1 MLDQLTPRPVTSWIR
16 VDPTLAGTLER
27 SSRAIARLDQAL
39 DGHPLLP
46 AFLYRVR
53 LEAVRRQAAVDGL
66 LIDPW
71 HLAAVLEGL
80 RLRMDHA
87 MRIIDRGVIFDA
99 ARHALTLHQWLTV
112 PDFDQEGEVQQA
124 ETALATPEARVSPLL
139 SAALGVHAW
148 LDRDGMRPPIRSAL
162 VRYWTRHRVFR
173 TPVPLT
179 GATALRAETPW
190 AIDAWVPIFLTA
202 LADEADDARQ
212 MLLDMERAWFSARR
226 AVARRRSNSRAAA
239 AIDMLAA
246 APLISATSLATG
258 LGMAVKNALELLT
271 GFCADGI
278 TIEVTHRSKR
288 RLFGLA
294 GLAPLR
300 DEISPPRRP
309 EPGRGRGRPPTIRL
323 EVEPEPASPPPPERP
338 MTPIERRAID
348 YSELEQ
354 GMAHLEQVIRDT
366 RRTLDVLAKG
376 EVAAGT
382 VFSQDVAPAR
392 GRSSPEMDTPPD
404 PLPEDVRVGKNE

>member
-1 MLDQLTPRPVTSWIR
+1 MLDQLIHRPVTSWIR
-16 VDPTLAGTLER
+16 VDPALAGSLER
-27 SSRAIARLDQAL
+27 ASRAIARLDQAL

-46 AFLYRVR
+46 AFLYRAR
-53 LEAVRRQAAVDGL
+53 LEAVRRQAAVDGQ

-99 ARHALTLHQWLTV
+99 ARHALALHQWLTV

-124 ETALATPEARVSPLL
+124 EAALATPEAQISPLL

-148 LDRDGMRPPIRSAL
+148 LDRDGTRPPIRAAL

-173 TPVPLT
+173 APVPLT

-190 AIDAWVPIFLTA
+190 AIDAWVPVFLTA

-212 MLLDMERAWFSARR
+212 MLLDMERAWFAARR
-226 AVARRRSNSRAAA
+226 AVSGRRSNSRAAI

-246 APLISATSLATG
+246 APLISAASLARG
-258 LGMAVKNALELLT
+258 LGMAAKNALELLT
-271 GFCADGI
+271 GFCADEI
-278 TIEVTHRSKR
+278 VIEVTHRSKR

-323 EVEPEPASPPPPERP
+323 DAEPLLASTPQPERP
-338 MTPIERRAID
+338 MTPLERRAID

-366 RRTLDVLAKG
+366 RRTLDTLARG
-376 EVAAGT
+376 EVAAET
-382 VFSQDVAPAR
+382 VFSQDVAQAR
-392 GRSSPEMDTPPD
+392 GQAAPEMDAPD
-404 PLPEDVRVGKNE
+404 PLSEGVRVGENE

>member
-1 MLDQLTPRPVTSWIR
+1 MVNQPRQRAGPAWNH
-16 VDPTLAGTLER
+16 VDPKLAGALER
-27 SSRAIARLDQAL
+27 AARAIARLDQSL
-39 DGHPLLP
+39 NGHPLLP

-53 LEAVRRQAAVDGL
+53 LEAVRRQAAVDGQ

-148 LDRDGMRPPIRSAL
+148 LDRDGMRPPIRAAL

-173 TPVPLT
+173 APVPLT

-190 AIDAWVPIFLTA
+190 AIHAWVPVFLTS

-212 MLLDMERAWFSARR
+212 MLLDM
-226 AVARRRSNSRAAA
+226 
-239 AIDMLAA
+239 
-246 APLISATSLATG
+246 
-258 LGMAVKNALELLT
+258 
-271 GFCADGI
+271 
-278 TIEVTHRSKR
+278 
-288 RLFGLA
+288 
-294 GLAPLR
+294 
-300 DEISPPRRP
+300 
-309 EPGRGRGRPPTIRL
+309 
-323 EVEPEPASPPPPERP
+323 
-338 MTPIERRAID
+338 
-348 YSELEQ
+348 
-354 GMAHLEQVIRDT
+354 
-366 RRTLDVLAKG
+366 
-376 EVAAGT
+376 
-382 VFSQDVAPAR
+382 
-392 GRSSPEMDTPPD
+392 
-404 PLPEDVRVGKNE
+404 

>member
-1 MLDQLTPRPVTSWIR
+1 MLNQLTPRPVTSWIR

-27 SSRAIARLDQAL
+27 TSRAIARLDQAL

-46 AFLYRVR
+46 AFLYRAR

-124 ETALATPEARVSPLL
+124 EAALSTPEARVSPLL
-139 SAALGVHAW
+139 SVALGVHAW
-148 LDRDGMRPPIRSAL
+148 LDRGGARPPIRAAL
-162 VRYWTRHRVFR
+162 VRFWTRHGVFSA
-173 TPVPLT
+173 PVPLT

-190 AIDAWVPIFLTA
+190 AIDAWVPFFLTA

-212 MLLDMERAWFSARR
+212 MLLEMERAWFSARR
-226 AVARRRSNSRAAA
+226 AVAGRRSNSRAAV
-239 AIDMLAA
+239 AIDILAA

-323 EVEPEPASPPPPERP
+323 EVEPLLAVPPPPERA
-338 MTPIERRAID
+338 MTPLERRAID

-366 RRTLDVLAKG
+366 CRTLYALARGDV
-376 EVAAGT
+376 VAGT
-382 VFSQDVAPAR
+382 VLSQDVAQAPGHAA
-392 GRSSPEMDTPPD
+392 SEMDDAPD
-404 PLPEDVRVGKNE
+404 P

>member
-1 MLDQLTPRPVTSWIR
+1 MLNQLTPRPVTSWIR

-27 SSRAIARLDQAL
+27 TSRAIARLDQAL

-46 AFLYRVR
+46 AFLYRAR

-71 HLAAVLEGL
+71 HLAAVLEGV

-124 ETALATPEARVSPLL
+124 EAALSTPEARVSPLL
-139 SAALGVHAW
+139 SVALGVHAW
-148 LDRDGMRPPIRSAL
+148 LDRGGARPPIRAAL
-162 VRYWTRHRVFR
+162 VRFWTRHGVFSA
-173 TPVPLT
+173 PVPLT

-190 AIDAWVPIFLTA
+190 AIDAWVPVFLTA

-212 MLLDMERAWFSARR
+212 MLLEMERAWFSARR
-226 AVARRRSNSRAAA
+226 AVAGRRSKSRAAV
-239 AIDMLAA
+239 AIDILAA

-323 EVEPEPASPPPPERP
+323 EVEPLLAVPPPPERA
-338 MTPIERRAID
+338 MTPLERRAID

-366 RRTLDVLAKG
+366 CRTLYALARGDV
-376 EVAAGT
+376 VAGT
-382 VFSQDVAPAR
+382 VLSQDVAQAPGHAA
-392 GRSSPEMDTPPD
+392 SEMDDAPD
-404 PLPEDVRVGKNE
+404 P